1 MKKVEKVKSPK
12 SPKVRI
18 KKSLSKYNDMPV
30 FQKKVDFAKDFIKK
44 HPPFDALRE
53 LKNKRIKKYF
63 EEGNSLEQVAFLV
76 KLSEKEVSL
85 YLKEMGLLTV
95 EAA

>member
-1 MKKVEKVKSPK
+1 
-12 SPKVRI
+12 
-18 KKSLSKYNDMPV
+18 
-30 FQKKVDFAKDFIKK
+30 
-44 HPPFDALRE
+44 LRE